1 MKRSLCI
8 IFFFIVFIITH
19 LQAQRITL
27 IGKVVDEYDEPLT
40 GASVFF
46 EGTTIG
52 SSTDID
58 GLFQLTI
65 ENKINASFAISFIG
79 YQTKIFDDYGVF
91 LSENPFKVVL
101 PSSPNV
107 LKEVVIQE
115 PLFSQE
121 SFMNSFK
128 ENFIGDEKFWKE
140 CRILNEDDLRFKYDK
155 TSKTFSASSYIELQ
169 IENDYL
175 GYKIYYTLVDFQ
187 AVFSKITLNQNNL
200 KAVFFAGISRY
211 VETKS
216 SRLIYKRRE
225 RAYENSSLQFFR
237 WLAKANWK
245 DRTFELFDLNKS
257 IDFEEYFSVM
267 SSNDRSNVTVFKHQ
281 KALQPS
287 DYISDLQILHKRNI
301 QSQVIFKT
309 DSFFIDKYGLNTNID
324 KIIFSGAIT
333 QKRMSEMLPLDY
345 GINL

>member
-1 MKRSLCI
+1 M
-8 IFFFIVFIITH
+8 ITH
-19 LQAQRITL
+19 VQCQKITL
-27 IGKVVDEYDEPLT
+27 IGKVVDENDEPLT

-58 GLFQLTI
+58 GLFRLTI

-79 YQTKIFDDYGVF
+79 YQTKIFDDYSVF
-91 LSENPFKVVL
+91 LGEEPFKLVL

-107 LKEVVIQE
+107 LKEVIIQE

-121 SFMNSFK
+121 AFMNSFK
-128 ENFIGDEKFWKE
+128 KNFIGDEKFWKD
-140 CRILNEDDLRFKYDK
+140 CRILNEDDIRFEYDK
-155 TSKTFSASSYIELQ
+155 SSKTFTASSDIELQ

-187 AVFSKITLNQNNL
+187 ALFSKVTLNQNNL
-200 KAVFFAGISRY
+200 KGVFFAGISRY

-216 SRLIYKRRE
+216 SRLIYKKRE

-257 IDFEEYFSVM
+257 IDFKEYFSVE
-267 SSNDRSNVTVFKHQ
+267 SGEDGSNVTVYKHQ

-287 DYISDLQILHKRNI
+287 DYVSDLQILHKRNH
-301 QSQVIFKT
+301 QSQIIFKT
-309 DSFFIDKYGLNTNID
+309 DSFVIDRYGLNTNID

-333 QKRMSEMLPLDY
+333 QKRISEMLPLDY
-345 GINL
+345 GIDF